1 MNTLRYE
8 SMVGDYIGDVVVK
21 LIGVARTNK
30 PCEVTTVFN
39 EVTLKVV
46 ATAAGC
52 TTFEEVM
59 KQFQEGYDKQVAEQK
74 ARRAAEDAKPENVE
88 RRKKIMG
95 AAARAAHEANR
106 AWCIAHGD
114 DSQLSWDEAPEWQR
128 SSCLKGVEGV
138 MAGNDP
144 RESHAS
150 WLKEKE
156 ATGWVF
162 GPVKDP
168 VAKTHPCCVP
178 YEDLPEEQKM
188 KDFIFVSVVRI
199 VFKAGGV

>member
-8 SMVGDYIGDVVVK
+8 AMIGDYIVTVIERMIEMAMEK
-21 LIGVARTNK
+21 R

-46 ATAAGC
+46 ATDAGC

-59 KQFQEGYDKQVAEQK
+59 RQLQDARDRLDAECK

-88 RRKKIMG
+88 RRKKIMA

-128 SSCLKGVEGV
+128 SSCLNGVEGV
-138 MAGNDP
+138 INGNGP

-156 ATGWVF
+156 AAGWVY
-162 GPVKDP
+162 GAVKDP